1 MKKKKRPYD
10 IGKYDVVGYAETD
23 GNYTE
28 VESNK
33 VTFEIKNQT
42 HQV

>member
-1 MKKKKRPYD
+1 M
-10 IGKYDVVGYAETD
+10 VGYAETD

-33 VTFEIKNQT
+33 VTFEIKKPDPPSISIESRVVKVNEKQ
-42 HQV
+42 